1 MDWYQCSVQSISVL
15 CKFLS
20 RAPVIGVYI
29 IEFYTF
35 VVSLLTVL
43 EMIQGEY
50 VENVKVMS
58 AEIQNGKLNKKLD
71 PVVVARSVA
80 NSDSLKALTK
90 IRK

>member
-1 MDWYQCSVQSISVL
+1 VL
-15 CKFLS
+15 
-20 RAPVIGVYI
+20 GVYV
-29 IEFYTF
+29 IEFYIF

-50 VENVKVMS
+50 AENVKIMS

-71 PVVVARSVA
+71 PMVVAGRSVA
-80 NSDSLKALTK
+80 NSDSLRALTK

>member
-1 MDWYQCSVQSISVL
+1 ML
-15 CKFLS
+15 
-20 RAPVIGVYI
+20 GVYV
-29 IEFYTF
+29 IEFYIF

-50 VENVKVMS
+50 AENVKIMS

-71 PVVVARSVA
+71 PMVVAGRSVA
-80 NSDSLKALTK
+80 NSDSLRALTK

>member
-1 MDWYQCSVQSISVL
+1 
-15 CKFLS
+15 
-20 RAPVIGVYI
+20 VIGVYI

-50 VENVKVMS
+50 VENVKIMS

-71 PVVVARSVA
+71 PVVVAGRSTA
-80 NSDSLKALTK
+80 NSDSLTALTK

>member
-1 MDWYQCSVQSISVL
+1 M
-15 CKFLS
+15 
-20 RAPVIGVYI
+20 IGVYI

-50 VENVKVMS
+50 VENVKIMS
-58 AEIQNGKLNKKLD
+58 AEIQNGKLSKKLD
-71 PVVVARSVA
+71 PVVVAGRSVA

>member
-1 MDWYQCSVQSISVL
+1 
-15 CKFLS
+15 
-20 RAPVIGVYI
+20 VIGVYI

-50 VENVKVMS
+50 VENVKIMS
-58 AEIQNGKLNKKLD
+58 AEIQNGKLSKKLD
-71 PVVVARSVA
+71 PVVVAGRSVA

>member
-1 MDWYQCSVQSISVL
+1 VV
-15 CKFLS
+15 
-20 RAPVIGVYI
+20 GVYI
-29 IEFYTF
+29 IEFCTF

-50 VENVKVMS
+50 VENVKIMS

-71 PVVVARSVA
+71 PVVVARNVA
-80 NSDSLKALTK
+80 DSDSLKALTK

>member
-1 MDWYQCSVQSISVL
+1 MV
-15 CKFLS
+15 
-20 RAPVIGVYI
+20 GVYI
-29 IEFYTF
+29 IEFCTF

-50 VENVKVMS
+50 VENVKIMS

-71 PVVVARSVA
+71 PVVVARNVA
-80 NSDSLKALTK
+80 DSDSLKALTK

>member
-1 MDWYQCSVQSISVL
+1 L
-15 CKFLS
+15 
-20 RAPVIGVYI
+20 GVYV
-29 IEFYTF
+29 IEFYIF

-50 VENVKVMS
+50 AENVKIMS

-71 PVVVARSVA
+71 PMVVAGRSVA
-80 NSDSLKALTK
+80 NSDSLRALTK

>member
-1 MDWYQCSVQSISVL
+1 MD
-15 CKFLS
+15 
-20 RAPVIGVYI
+20 VYI

-50 VENVKVMS
+50 VENVKIMS

-71 PVVVARSVA
+71 PMVVARRNVA

-90 IRK
+90 ICK